1 MTVPT
6 RGEVADLKER
16 AKVVNVRF
24 SAQVVSDLVETIE
37 SLSKA
42 LDDERT
48 HGAIERIMRKENA
61 NKSAIDIKVVR
72 ECDYGK
78 GEV

>member
-1 MTVPT
+1 MTVLT
-6 RGEVADLKER
+6 RGEVADIKER

-48 HGAIERIMRKENA
+48 HGAAVRA
-61 NKSAIDIKVVR
+61 VAQNKGDI
-72 ECDYGK
+72 
-78 GEV
+78 

>member
-1 MTVPT
+1 MTVLT

-48 HGAIERIMRKENA
+48 HGAIEAMLAK
-61 NKSAIDIKVVR
+61 
-72 ECDYGK
+72 K
-78 GEV
+78 GGA

>member
-1 MTVPT
+1 MTVLT
-6 RGEVADLKER
+6 RGEIADLKER

-24 SAQVVSDLVETIE
+24 SASVVADLVETIE

-48 HGAIERIMRKENA
+48 HGAIEAMLAK
-61 NKSAIDIKVVR
+61 
-72 ECDYGK
+72 K
-78 GEV
+78 GGA

>member
-1 MTVPT
+1 MTVLT

-16 AKVVNVRF
+16 AQVVNMRF
-24 SAQVVSDLVETIE
+24 SASIVSDLVETIE

-48 HGAIERIMRKENA
+48 HGAIEAMLAK
-61 NKSAIDIKVVR
+61 
-72 ECDYGK
+72 K
-78 GEV
+78 GGA

>member
-1 MTVPT
+1 MTVLT
-6 RGEVADLKER
+6 RGEVADIKER

-48 HGAIERIMRKENA
+48 HGAIEAMLAK
-61 NKSAIDIKVVR
+61 
-72 ECDYGK
+72 K
-78 GEV
+78 GGA